1 MIAFIFIGIPLICIV
16 ILIAMVYSGKKEE
29 SKYKGRYVFLENED
43 GEIVDSYID
52 RSGMHR
58 GYLNDDENEAEDEDD
73 FPAGIRMGDGGV
85 IMTDDDDFVEEFGED
100 VL

>member
-16 ILIAMVYSGKKEE
+16 ILIAMVCSGKKEE

-52 RSGMHR
+52 KSGMHR
-58 GYLNDDENEAEDEDD
+58 GYLNDDEDELEDD
-73 FPAGIRMGDGGV
+73 FPGGIRLGDGDV
-85 IMTDDDDFVEEFGED
+85 VVTDDDDFLEEMGED
-100 VL
+100 GV

>member
-52 RSGMHR
+52 KSGMHR
-58 GYLNDDENEAEDEDD
+58 GYLNDDEDELEDD
-73 FPAGIRMGDGGV
+73 FPGGIRLGDSDV
-85 IMTDDDDFVEEFGED
+85 VVTDDDDFLEEMGED
-100 VL
+100 GV